1 MLPERWVDIITNR
14 FLIYIFVLIILSIY
28 ITGSPHFNY
37 RFPFHA
43 DEWHN
48 IKIAQEILKEEK
60 IILYNPFLAGNPYY
74 INFNEE
80 AHGVTNTNSAM
91 WQINYNLLVALS
103 SLFTGIPALE
113 MGLILPTL
121 FTFIMSFNTF
131 ILVRYLTKNDLPA
144 FMSGVFVMTLKS
156 NVTFL
161 GPWFLVAS
169 SFGLAFIPLI
179 LYLFLKSLVS
189 GKYLPILLFVFAA
202 TTLAH
207 PASAIIFIPIF
218 GLYMIFNPR
227 IVKHNKNRFLI
238 SIAILLILLLVIVP
252 FEGSVISYIVKIL
265 KVLIFP
271 RSDPINGFV
280 AVMQFPAYMG
290 IIAFVLS
297 IFGLF
302 KTMTEDEAKILPLS
316 VDALLPLILA
326 YIYLGYAFLAPYE
339 RVVLYISEI
348 LMILAGIGLYHIYR
362 SIGNKRTAVILI
374 VMILILQISSIPAYR
389 DDIPLIMGPEEY
401 GAILWL
407 RDNAPPD
414 AVVLAAPGSSE
425 AIGVIGGQKVISIMR
440 GRLGSSEES
449 INKSMGFFRGNT
461 EMKEKILLELKP
473 DYVYSREEISLESLE
488 LVHSENKIYIYKV
501 RWQSY

>member
-1 MLPERWVDIITNR
+1 MNLSIRWAANR
-14 FLIYIFVLIILSIY
+14 PLAYILLLIILSIY

-48 IKIAQEILKEEK
+48 IRISQEILKEEK
-60 IILYNPFLAGNPYY
+60 IILYNPFLVGNPYY

-144 FMSGVFVMTLKS
+144 LMSAVFVMTLKS

-189 GKYLPILLFVFAA
+189 GKYLPILLFVFAG

-238 SIAILLILLLVIVP
+238 SIAILLVLLLVIVP

-290 IIAFVLS
+290 IIAFGLS

-302 KTMTEDEAKILPLS
+302 KTMMENEAKILPLS

-362 SIGNKRTAVILI
+362 SIRNKRIAAALVVI
-374 VMILILQISSIPAYR
+374 ILILQISSTPAYR

-414 AVVLAAPGSSE
+414 AVVLATPGSSE

-449 INKSMGFFRGNT
+449 INKSLGFFRGNT
-461 EMKEKILLELKP
+461 EMKEEILLELKP
-473 DYVYSREEISLESLE
+473 DYVYSKEEISLESLK
-488 LVHSENKIYIYKV
+488 LVHSENKIYIYEV
-501 RWQSY
+501 R